1 MICVPANRIFTYNV
15 CLNVLSQLPTLLT
28 SEPASL
34 RLAEDHCPAVSQCLT
49 HLQNSLLPPV
59 VAVLVN
65 TEVVLW
71 ALLFLQQQP
80 KTQMSHIN
88 TGKHPPVTRLF
99 VLWWLPAAEQTP
111 APTFLPNCSS
121 GQTDRLILKPIQQ
134 DEHDQHT
141 PSYAHDCIFRFW
153 SMSKQKCKYC
163 IYTYLEDWL
172 LCVVVILDW
181 AWTHSAWV
189 LSSIY

>member
-1 MICVPANRIFTYNV
+1 MILIYFRLASFTGCNMMICVPANRIFTYNV

-134 DEHDQHT
+134 DEQHVNMINT
-141 PSYAHDCIFRFW
+141 LLHTHTIASSGFEVCQ
-153 SMSKQKCKYC
+153 SKNVN
-163 IYTYLEDWL
+163 I
-172 LCVVVILDW
+172 VFIL
-181 AWTHSAWV
+181 
-189 LSSIY
+189 I